1 MSAPIMPE
9 EFAEI
14 ARLSLECCSRD
25 KGWRNMQ
32 QIFDDLQSHLVKLQP
47 LKSAIS
53 KLSDERLKGLIGW
66 TLFGRD
72 CEGDANPV
80 EELAAC
86 IAQASVRDREAAIA
100 YVMGMPIH
108 KFLERAQENLRISKE
123 FSAPAKPSR

>member
-1 MSAPIMPE
+1 MNGPIMPE

-14 ARLSLECCSRD
+14 ARLSLECWSPD
-25 KGWRNMQ
+25 KGWQTIARMLENLPAQ
-32 QIFDDLQSHLVKLQP
+32 HVKRQP
-47 LKSAIS
+47 LESAIS
-53 KLSDERLKGLIGW
+53 KLSDERLKALIGW

-72 CEGDANPV
+72 CAGVANPA

-108 KFLERAQENLRISKE
+108 KFLKRAQENLRISKE
-123 FSAPAKPSR
+123 SSAPVKPSR